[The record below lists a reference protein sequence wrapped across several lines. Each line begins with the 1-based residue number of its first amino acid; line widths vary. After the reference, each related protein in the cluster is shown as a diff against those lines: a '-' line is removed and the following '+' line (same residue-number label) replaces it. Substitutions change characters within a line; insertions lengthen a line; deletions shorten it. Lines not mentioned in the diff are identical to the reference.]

1 MLCLYDVTTLYF
13 ETVNADGFRKPGFSN
28 DLGSRRSN
36 IRNRLKAAGFPVT
49 KTLETFDVAA
59 SSIPADTFAYLI
71 SLE

>member
-1 MLCLYDVTTLYF
+1 MGSVNPASPMISARDV
-13 ETVNADGFRKPGFSN
+13 
-28 DLGSRRSN
+28 SN